1 MAVKILIKRRFKE
14 GHFNEINKMLKKVRY
29 GAMDEDGY
37 LSSETLWDH
46 EDPFRV
52 VVASNWRSIEDWK
65 RWCNSPRRKADLN
78 EVEKYLDGS
87 TEYEVFDL
95 GLYPH

>member
-1 MAVKILIKRRFKE
+1 MAIRVFIKRRFKE
-14 GHFNEINKMLKKVRY
+14 GYFNEINDMLKKVRY
-29 GAMDEDGY
+29 GAMDQKGY
-37 LSSETLWDH
+37 ISSETMWDH

-52 VVASNWRSIEDWK
+52 IVASTWQNIGYWDNWK
-65 RWCNSPRRKADLN
+65 NSELRKSN
-78 EVEKYLDGS
+78 EEKFEEYLDGS

>member
-14 GHFNEINKMLKKVRY
+14 GYFNEINKMLKKVRY
-29 GAMDEDGY
+29 GAMDQDGY

-52 VVASNWRSIEDWK
+52 VVASNWRTLEDWK
-65 RWCNSPRRKADLN
+65 RWRSSDRRKGDQD
-78 EVEKYLDGS
+78 EIEKYLDGS

>member
-1 MAVKILIKRRFKE
+1 MAIKVLIKRRFKE
-14 GHFNEINKMLKKVRY
+14 GYFNEIENMLKKVRY
-29 GAMDEDGY
+29 GAMDQKGY
-37 LSSETLWDH
+37 ISSETMWDH

-52 VVASNWRSIEDWK
+52 LVASTWQSIDHWNHWK
-65 RWCNSPRRKADLN
+65 NSDLRKSN
-78 EVEKYLDGS
+78 EEKFEEYLDGS

>member
-1 MAVKILIKRRFKE
+1 MAIKVLIKRRFKE
-14 GHFNEINKMLKKVRY
+14 GYFNEIENMIKKVRY
-29 GAMDEDGY
+29 GAMDQKGY
-37 LSSETLWDH
+37 ISSETMWDH

-52 VVASNWRSIEDWK
+52 LVASTWQSIDHWNNWK
-65 RWCNSPRRKADLN
+65 NSDLRKSN
-78 EVEKYLDGS
+78 EEKFEEYLDGS